1 MLQLN
6 SEHNKHFIVSFSSE
20 KVYYKATE
28 AMHSGNTAV
37 LILIR
42 AFASHRIKTGF
53 FKKKL
58 DIFNCNIVIVKEY
71 NNNQQENYCCCFAFT
86 ILSRKTKLLSQI
98 IFSIILLVDISI
110 KHIKSAYL

>member
-6 SEHNKHFIVSFSSE
+6 SEHNKHFIVSFRSE

-42 AFASHRIKTGF
+42 AFA
-53 FKKKL
+53 
-58 DIFNCNIVIVKEY
+58 
-71 NNNQQENYCCCFAFT
+71 
-86 ILSRKTKLLSQI
+86 
-98 IFSIILLVDISI
+98 
-110 KHIKSAYL
+110 